1 MERLTRSIRCA
12 AVAAALGIGPFAV
25 CAGPAS
31 AQQPPQQPGSENPA
45 AAAKRAYEGGVKAYN
60 AGRHQNAVDQ
70 FNVALRGGGLSSAEM
85 AKGLY
90 YRGVSYKKLNKPGL
104 AISDLTSALWLK
116 NGLSDQDRASAEA
129 ARAEAYKAAGVA
141 EGPAPVAV
149 RTGAPDPAPA
159 ASASPASPAAVP
171 AAATAAAPA
180 AAPAPAS
187 GGLASIFQPA
197 GQPAAGSDGGFPQ
210 PLSMGAET
218 AVPPPP
224 RAARSESVPGGVNQA
239 AALEQPTS
247 VASNYVSTTAAPQT
261 APAQPVLSA
270 APMTGEGETA
280 TSALPSA
287 GGALAGVS
295 GFFSNLFGGT
305 SASSPTQAPAAVSTA
320 STHPA
325 PAAMPQTSSWSGGT
339 SMTQTGGKTAAAKPA
354 AAPAP
359 VKTAA
364 LAPQAAPQA
373 PKVKGGKYKIH
384 VAAVRSRA
392 EAEALAQRL
401 NAEHGQQLASRTAT
415 VDEAT
420 IGTMG
425 TFYRV
430 RVGSYA
436 TADEPRGLCNTLRN
450 SGYDCLVV
458 TN

>member
-25 CAGPAS
+25 SAGPAS
-31 AQQPPQQPGSENPA
+31 AQQQPPQQPGAENPA

-70 FNVALRGGGLSSAEM
+70 FNLALRGGGLSSAEM

-129 ARAEAYKAAGVA
+129 ARADAYKAAGVA
-141 EGPAPVAV
+141 EGPAPLAV
-149 RTGAPDPAPA
+149 RSGAPDPAPA
-159 ASASPASPAAVP
+159 ASPAAVAAAAP
-171 AAATAAAPA
+171 AAASAAAPA

-224 RAARSESVPGGVNQA
+224 RVARASDTINQA
-239 AALEQPTS
+239 AALEQRTS
-247 VASNYVSTTAAPQT
+247 VASNYVSTAAAPQA
-261 APAQPVLSA
+261 APAQPVFSA
-270 APMTGEGETA
+270 APMAGEGETA
-280 TSALPSA
+280 TSALPST

-295 GFFSNLFGGT
+295 GFFSNLFGGN

-325 PAAMPQTSSWSGGT
+325 PAAIPQVSSWSGGT
-339 SMTQTGGKTAAAKPA
+339 SMTQTGGNTAAAKPA

-373 PKVKGGKYKIH
+373 PKVKGGKFKIH

-401 NAEHGQQLASRTAT
+401 NAEHGQELASRTAT
-415 VDEAT
+415 VDQAT

-430 RVGSYA
+430 RIGSYA